1 MTAKAALDLPMP
13 PRDITAG
20 EPQTAHEGV
29 SEHGPGAAGHDETL
43 NMHYSQSDDHEP
55 LELVTA
61 LGVFDPDRV
70 FASALD
76 IDFQDQWVC
85 S

>member
-1 MTAKAALDLPMP
+1 MP
-13 PRDITAG
+13 SSPER
-20 EPQTAHEGV
+20 PQTAIEGGL
-29 SEHGPGAAGHDETL
+29 EHDSGDTGQAEMENSASLPG
-43 NMHYSQSDDHEP
+43 DHEP

-76 IDFQDQWVC
+76 IGFQDQWV
-85 S
+85 SS